1 MPNGNP
7 ELHIFRTVLSVAF
20 LGLVKMTKVRYLLV
34 TQLSFRVVFA
44 NYNNSEDTNN
54 TSCILADNSV
64 EVSQTG
70 DMNILDLQV
79 DTEFPCEYCMPTH
92 IKTFKYV
99 SEINE
104 TNILSLGHKR
114 EWDTKRWR
122 KMHDVALTNCTQ
134 HQILLGWTNHGGLT

>member
-114 EWDTKRWR
+114 E
-122 KMHDVALTNCTQ
+122 
-134 HQILLGWTNHGGLT
+134 